1 MVDANIAYARAHM
14 PRCGRGGQAGTR
26 GAAMYAAASNE
37 MAQKM
42 APARRA
48 VTLLLLIKGIIKR
61 KMRRQ
66 KEEAGGSDPQRSKR
80 RACDA
85 GAKKE

>member
-1 MVDANIAYARAHM
+1 MRISHM
-14 PRCGRGGQAGTR
+14 HMRTCPDVVRGQAGTR

-85 GAKKE
+85 GEKKE